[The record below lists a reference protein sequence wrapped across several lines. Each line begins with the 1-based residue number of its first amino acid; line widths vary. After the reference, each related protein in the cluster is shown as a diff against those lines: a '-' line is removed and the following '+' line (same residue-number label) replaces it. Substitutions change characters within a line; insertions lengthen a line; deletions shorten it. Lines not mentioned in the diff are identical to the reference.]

1 MRSFGA
7 PRAGRAHSWVVAA
20 VQEQRLGQDDPA
32 VFDWRFEVLM
42 HAGYLPD
49 QAWSLATSK
58 EVDVRV
64 AERLLAQGCPRST
77 AVRILL

>member
-1 MRSFGA
+1 M
-7 PRAGRAHSWVVAA
+7 AA
-20 VQEQRLGQDDPA
+20 VEQQTSDANDTT

-49 QAWSLATSK
+49 QAWSLATNRD
-58 EVDVRV
+58 VDVHL
-64 AERLLAQGCPRST
+64 AERLLTQGCPRST

>member
-1 MRSFGA
+1 
-7 PRAGRAHSWVVAA
+7 VAT
-20 VQEQRLGQDDPA
+20 VEQQLPEFNDTV

-58 EVDVRV
+58 EVDVRF
-64 AERLLAQGCPRST
+64 AERLLAEGCPRST

>member
-1 MRSFGA
+1 M
-7 PRAGRAHSWVVAA
+7 RAHIGRVAT
-20 VQEQRLGQDDPA
+20 VEQQVSDKGDTA

-49 QAWSLATSK
+49 QAWSLATSRD
-58 EVDVRV
+58 VDVHL
-64 AERLLAQGCPRST
+64 AERLLSQGCPRST